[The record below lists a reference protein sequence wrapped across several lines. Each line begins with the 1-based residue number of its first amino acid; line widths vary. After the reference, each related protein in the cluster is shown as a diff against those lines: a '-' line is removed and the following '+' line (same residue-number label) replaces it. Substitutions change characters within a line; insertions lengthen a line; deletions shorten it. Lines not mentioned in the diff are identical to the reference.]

1 MVPKLYTSMTSINAS
16 SNNFD
21 IIQSLSS
28 IAVGDIVINKNNSSD
43 VWGVIVN
50 VDPKNKYP
58 RVVFLSGGRIAK
70 FSTYDEK
77 WVAYSPL
84 AYATFMTT
92 KDRLWKEIAKANSE
106 DEVNYTHSRKADSSE
121 MRLFL
126 LTLHEDV
133 KIELEDN
140 YEFHIVR
147 SMVVAART
155 PELAKYMAC
164 VHDQLNDSKH
174 AWNEPR
180 NILCKT
186 IGHALVNE
194 MQIITVSREDKN
206 G

>member
-1 MVPKLYTSMTSINAS
+1 MVLKLYTSMTSINAS
-16 SNNFD
+16 SNNFT
-21 IIQSLSS
+21 IQSLSS
-28 IAVGDIVINKNNSSD
+28 IVVGDIVINKYNSSD

-50 VDPKNKYP
+50 VEPENKYP

-70 FSTYDEK
+70 FSTYNKK

-84 AYATFMTT
+84 AYAMFMTN

-106 DEVNYTHSRKADSSE
+106 DEVDYTHSCKADSYE

-126 LTLHEDV
+126 LTLHKDV
-133 KIELEDN
+133 KIETEDD

-147 SMVVAART
+147 SMVVAAHT
-155 PELAKYMAC
+155 PELAKSIAC

-194 MQIITVSREDKN
+194 MQIITVSREDMN
-206 G
+206 A